1 MNHGQLLLLG
11 GLDMTIQF
19 NRFSFTYR
27 SQSEPTLRD
36 INLTIEEGE
45 RVLIV
50 GPSGSGKSTLA
61 QCINGL
67 IPFSYPGTWEGDVL
81 INGIDARTLSLFDR
95 SALIGTVL
103 QDPDTQFIG
112 LSVGEDIAFA
122 LENKQV
128 ARPEMHDTVER
139 VARLTDVA
147 HLLTHR
153 LNDLSGGQ
161 RQRAALGGV
170 LVEDANILLFDEP
183 LANLDPLAGSEAMA
197 LLDRLQHETKRTLV
211 VVEHRIED
219 VLSVPFDRMIVVVD
233 GEIVADGHPDDVLS
247 DGSLARACLREPL
260 YLSAARWADILIR
273 PDDKPSQ
280 PEAFLDRFE
289 RQPIVSR
296 LNTQTLPVPSEASP
310 SLELNHVSFRY
321 RTDETVLEEVSMRC
335 EIGTLTTLVGQNGAG
350 KSTLAKVLSG
360 YQRAT
365 NGQICL
371 NGTDVTKQSI
381 AERAT
386 RIGFVLQN
394 PNHMISKQTV
404 REEVRYG
411 MQALALDVDEEERR
425 LEETL
430 RRCGLYPFRNWPI
443 QALSFGQKKRVT
455 IASILVRQPDVLILD
470 EPTAG
475 QDYRHYSEMMD
486 FLERLKQDGMTLLI
500 ITHDMH
506 LVLEYSDQ
514 VCLLQAGRIRYAGE
528 PFALFAQESLLRH
541 AHLKQT
547 SLFTVAQHLDIE
559 VRPFLHS
566 VIQAE
571 RKERAQWE

>member
-1 MNHGQLLLLG
+1 
-11 GLDMTIQF
+11 MTIQF
-19 NRFSFTYR
+19 NDFSFTYR
-27 SQSEPTLRD
+27 SQSEPTLRH
-36 INLTIEEGE
+36 INLTIEAGE
-45 RVLIV
+45 RILIV

-67 IPFSYPGTWEGDVL
+67 IPFSYPGTWEGDL
-81 INGIDARTLSLFDR
+81 HINGVDARTLSLFDR

-103 QDPDTQFIG
+103 QDPDTQFVG

-128 ARPEMHDTVER
+128 ARADMQRTVER

-147 HLLTHR
+147 HLLDHR

-197 LLDRLQHETKRTLV
+197 LLDRIQRETKRTLI

-219 VLSVPFDRMIVVVD
+219 VLSVPFDRMIVVND
-233 GEIVADGHPDDVLS
+233 GEIVADAHPDVILS
-247 DGSLARACLREPL
+247 DGSLIRAALREPL
-260 YLSAARWADILIR
+260 YVSAARWADL
-273 PDDKPSQ
+273 PLHAGDEPSRL
-280 PEAFLDRFE
+280 PLFLDRFDRERVASRLEPSPAPSHE
-289 RQPIVSR
+289 RQ
-296 LNTQTLPVPSEASP
+296 L
-310 SLELNHVSFRY
+310 SLELEHIRFEYRAEQSILEDVSLSFA
-321 RTDETVLEEVSMRC
+321 T
-335 EIGTLTTLVGQNGAG
+335 GTLTTLVGQNGAG

-360 YQRAT
+360 YQRPT
-365 NGQICL
+365 RGQIRL
-371 NGTDVTKQSI
+371 NGEDITRQSI
-381 AERAT
+381 ADRAT

-404 REEVRYG
+404 RDEVRYG
-411 MQALALDVDEEERR
+411 MQALALSEEEVERR
-425 LEETL
+425 LDETL
-430 RRCGLYPFRNWPI
+430 RRCGLHPFRNWPI

-455 IASILVRQPDVLILD
+455 IASILVRRPDVLILD

-486 FLERLKQDGMTLLI
+486 FLERLKREGMTLLI

-528 PFALFAQESLLRH
+528 AYGLFQQESLLQH

-547 SLFTVAQHLDIE
+547 SLFTVARHLDVE
-559 VRPFLHS
+559 VRPFLDA

-571 RKERAQWE
+571 RKERAQWQSTY

>member
-122 LENKQV
+122 LENKRV
-128 ARPEMHDTVER
+128 ARPEMHETVER

-147 HLLTHR
+147 HLLDHR

-197 LLDRLQHETKRTLV
+197 LLDRLQRETKRTLV

-260 YLSAARWADILIR
+260 YLSAARWADISIR

-289 RQPIVSR
+289 RQPVVSR
-296 LNTQTLPVPSEASP
+296 LSEQMPEAPPEVSP
-310 SLELNHVSFRY
+310 SLELDRVRFHY
-321 RTDETVLEEVSMRC
+321 RSEENVLEEITLRC
-335 EIGTLTTLVGQNGAG
+335 AKGTLTTIVGQNGAG

-365 NGQICL
+365 AGQIRL
-371 NGTDVTKQSI
+371 NGEDVTKQSI
-381 AERAT
+381 ADRAS

-394 PNHMISKQTV
+394 PNHMISKHTV

-411 MQALALDVDEEERR
+411 MQVLTLSADEEERR

-455 IASILVRQPDVLILD
+455 IASILVRKPDVLILD

-475 QDYRHYSEMMD
+475 QDYRHYSDMMD
-486 FLERLKQDGMTLLI
+486 FLERLKRDGMTLLI

-514 VCLLQAGRIRYAGE
+514 VCLLQAGRIRFAGE
-528 PFALFAQESLLRH
+528 PLTLFAQESLLRH

-547 SLFTVAQHLDIE
+547 SLFNVARHLDVE
-559 VRPFLHS
+559 VQPFIHA

-571 RKERAQWE
+571 RKERAQWL